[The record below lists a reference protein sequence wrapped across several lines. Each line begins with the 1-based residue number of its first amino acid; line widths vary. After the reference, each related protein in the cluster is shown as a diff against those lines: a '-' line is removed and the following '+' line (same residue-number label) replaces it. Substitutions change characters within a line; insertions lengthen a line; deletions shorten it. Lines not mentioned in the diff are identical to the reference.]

1 MLKGLCADTQ
11 HHCCEP
17 KAAFSLVYHPGRT
30 NMCWLFLSVYF
41 CKVLTDGLLL
51 LFVQLLP
58 RSKVLFP
65 P

>member
-41 CKVLTDGLLL
+41 CKVLIIICAASPKKQSS
-51 LFVQLLP
+51 FP
-58 RSKVLFP
+58 SMKV
-65 P
+65 